1 MVIFCFAAGVFNVK
15 LVASEAS
22 NRCGLSAGYY
32 TLLATPV
39 ALHLLD
45 SDNQKTLYKWP
56 YRYIRRY
63 GHRSGRFTF
72 EAGRKCESGEGL
84 FHFEHSKELFRCI
97 ASRMKSMKKLL
108 NQESHSLFCGDN
120 QFQAALSMMA
130 RSRSPLPPSPTSAT
144 PLPDDVSG
152 GGSLSSLKPLMPY
165 FGTASGNT
173 SPHFIANVSPPPLM
187 PKYVAAEPP
196 PLKSSVDKPAQ
207 QSPPPLVAPRRSI
220 PSPAEAS
227 PQHEIIIDFAAA
239 NAFDVALPLADV
251 PSGPTPAYDDVEVR
265 SEAWR
270 TMGVDVVNHPFL
282 FQIIPQQTILPA
294 QPAPVH
300 KATVGSSSAE
310 KSESQKIF
318 HAPPATNGSVGNY
331 DRLQHIGPVAKQST
345 APGYKQIPLVT
356 ASVTNSRLEEPIFT
370 WRRPDDFKGYGMI
383 RKKASVDVSTDDVTR
398 QLCEDLRYTV
408 IHKPERV

>member
-1 MVIFCFAAGVFNVK
+1 MVS
-15 LVASEAS
+15 SEAS

-45 SDNQKTLYKWP
+45 SDDQKTLYKWP

-84 FHFEHSKELFRCI
+84 FHFEHSKDLFRCI
-97 ASRMKSMKKLL
+97 ASRMKNMKKLL

-165 FGTASGNT
+165 FGSASGNT
-173 SPHFIANVSPPPLM
+173 SPHFIGAATTNVSPPPLM
-187 PKYVAAEPP
+187 PKYSPAEPP
-196 PLKSSVDKPAQ
+196 PIKSPIDKPLQ

-220 PSPAEAS
+220 PSPATEPS
-227 PQHEIIIDFAAA
+227 SHEIDMVAAI
-239 NAFDVALPLADV
+239 AFEAPPPLPELT
-251 PSGPTPAYDDVEVR
+251 SGPTPAYDDVEVR

-282 FQIIPQQTILPA
+282 FQIIPQQTILPS
-294 QPAPVH
+294 QTVPVH
-300 KATVGSSSAE
+300 KATVSSSAAAE

-318 HAPPATNGSVGNY
+318 HAPVTNSAVGNY

-345 APGYKQIPLVT
+345 APGYKQIPLV
-356 ASVTNSRLEEPIFT
+356 SNVVSNSRLEEPIFT

-383 RKKASVDVSTDDVTR
+383 RKKTSVDVSNDDVTR